1 MSQWGGAI
9 EPITSTVSAF
19 VGTIIQG
26 GSDVLTFTT
35 ELGGGNGT
43 YSATTTIGQVSV
55 NGTTLTL
62 YTGSGNGTV
71 TVTSGTETLEIPV
84 SIEYQVCLT
93 GDTLITMW
101 DKTQKPIKDIRNGEY
116 VLSLNEK
123 GEEVPGYVYYADGEL
138 NKLGKHYDKFT
149 FSDGTVI
156 KVIHRHRFYNNY
168 DKAFTHLD
176 NFYVGDKCYKQDGT
190 WVTLV
195 EKVSRAE
202 EGDIPHY
209 TIFCNHNTYFANG
222 LLCGNRFSDKV
233 ILQDP
238 SIPTEETWSWQ
249 PIVRAMPSS
258 FKADKIWINSEN
270 KDIYLEYNGEE
281 VNYFQTDNNEAKLF
295 LYKYNG
301 DKNYYD
307 ITLEELDTNGEK
319 VFEILEYDTKFD
331 ISNLDWNY
339 MLFYEYKIDRTSPV
353 AVMSFQSA
361 NGGGDTCAN
370 TIRLTQL
377 ENSEEVVA
385 VQDSLTNQVG
395 GITVTGHRTLISRGV
410 VDNSDTLATQCSNS
424 LLRSLPFSP
433 APPSY
438 TITFK
443 QGATPYTYST
453 SFAKIYYAASFGNT
467 DFNWTLLESDNSGEE
482 KVLKTVDECFYVIF
496 KIEYI
501 NNATNNGVKNETDS
515 TDVLDRQGNKLFATS
530 SNTSSNPIISELVEV
545 HKDTTFL
552 IYANNEI
559 S

>member
-1 MSQWGGAI
+1 M
-9 EPITSTVSAF
+9 
-19 VGTIIQG
+19 QG

-62 YTGSGNGTV
+62 NTGSGNGTV
-71 TVTSGTETLEIPV
+71 TVTSGTETLDISV

-101 DKTQKPIKDIRNGEY
+101 DKTQKYIKDIRNGEY

-123 GEEVPGYVYYADGEL
+123 GEEVPGYVYYADGAM
-138 NKLGKHYDKFT
+138 NKIGKHYDKFT
-149 FSDGTVI
+149 FSDGTIV
-156 KVIHRHRFYNNY
+156 KVVHRHRFYNNY

-307 ITLEELDTNGEK
+307 ITLEELNTNGEK

-361 NGGGDTCAN
+361 NGGGA
-370 TIRLTQL
+370 IRVQTQ
-377 ENSEEVVA
+377 S
-385 VQDSLTNQVG
+385 G
-395 GITVTGHRTLISRGV
+395 
-410 VDNSDTLATQCSNS
+410 
-424 LLRSLPFSP
+424 LL
-433 APPSY
+433 
-438 TITFK
+438 
-443 QGATPYTYST
+443 
-453 SFAKIYYAASFGNT
+453 N
-467 DFNWTLLESDNSGEE
+467 
-482 KVLKTVDECFYVIF
+482 
-496 KIEYI
+496 
-501 NNATNNGVKNETDS
+501 
-515 TDVLDRQGNKLFATS
+515 
-530 SNTSSNPIISELVEV
+530 
-545 HKDTTFL
+545 
-552 IYANNEI
+552 
-559 S
+559 

>member
-1 MSQWGGAI
+1 MSQWGGAVK
-9 EPITSTVSAF
+9 PITSTVSAF
-19 VGTIIQG
+19 VGTIMQG

-62 YTGSGNGTV
+62 NTGSGNGTV
-71 TVTSGTETLEIPV
+71 TVTSGTETLDISV

-101 DKTQKPIKDIRNGEY
+101 DKTQKYIKDIRNGEY

-123 GEEVPGYVYYADGEL
+123 GEEVPGYVYYADGAM
-138 NKLGKHYDKFT
+138 NKIGKHYDKFT
-149 FSDGTVI
+149 FSDGTIV
-156 KVIHRHRFYNNY
+156 KVVHRHRFYNNY

-307 ITLEELDTNGEK
+307 ITLEELNTNGEK

-395 GITVTGHRTLISRGV
+395 GGYHSYGTSYSCHSAQIR
-410 VDNSDTLATQCSNS
+410 Q
-424 LLRSLPFSP
+424 LR
-433 APPSY
+433 
-438 TITFK
+438 
-443 QGATPYTYST
+443 
-453 SFAKIYYAASFGNT
+453 
-467 DFNWTLLESDNSGEE
+467 
-482 KVLKTVDECFYVIF
+482 
-496 KIEYI
+496 YI
-501 NNATNNGVKNETDS
+501 GDS
-515 TDVLDRQGNKLFATS
+515 MQ
-530 SNTSSNPIISELVEV
+530 
-545 HKDTTFL
+545 
-552 IYANNEI
+552 
-559 S
+559 